1 MIGEARFVLAER
13 SQLNWDLVDLDRWL
27 PADDRA
33 RLVWD
38 YVCELN
44 FQPMYDAIKSRTG
57 ASVRPALDPHA
68 LLALWLLGTID
79 GVGSARSLKR
89 FGDRELA
96 YRWLRGGMPLNY
108 HTLSDFRTGHGADF
122 DRLLSDSLA
131 ALRAKGLVRLPTT
144 TLPGHW

>member
-1 MIGEARFVLAER
+1 MGEARFVSTER
-13 SQLNWDLVDLDRWL
+13 SQLNLDLVDLDRRL
-27 PADDRA
+27 PADDRV

-44 FQPMYDAIKSRTG
+44 LQPMYDAIKSRTG
-57 ASVRPALDPHA
+57 ASGRPALDPRV

-89 FGDRELA
+89 LGDRELA

-108 HTLSDFRTGHGADF
+108 HTLSDLRTAHGADY

-131 ALRAKGLVRLPTT
+131 ALLAEELVRLPTT